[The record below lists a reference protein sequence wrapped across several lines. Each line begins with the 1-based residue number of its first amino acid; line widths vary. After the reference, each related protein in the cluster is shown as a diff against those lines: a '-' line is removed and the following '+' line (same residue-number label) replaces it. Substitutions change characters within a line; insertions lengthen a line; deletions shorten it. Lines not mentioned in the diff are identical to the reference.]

1 MRRPSALRR
10 VDELVMRRKTTHD
23 EVYRVPL
30 SAPRAEIETMMAKR
44 RPPTGP
50 ARARPKSRPARR
62 GERQLCALLCAVR
75 HTDR

>member
-1 MRRPSALRR
+1 MTRPSALRR
-10 VDELVMRRKTTHD
+10 VDELAMRKKTTHD

-62 GERQLCALLCAVR
+62 GERQPCALLRAVR
-75 HTDR
+75 QTYR